1 MPKTNPLRV
10 WLASQPLTVTQ
21 ASFARDLGLSRS
33 YVSELFSD
41 DDPKQPS
48 LHLSVAIETLTHG
61 AVTPA
66 SIASFIVA
74 KRRRAA

>member
-1 MPKTNPLRV
+1 MTKNNPLRV

-48 LHLSVAIETLTHG
+48 LQLSVAIEHLTHG
-61 AVTPA
+61 AVTPGT
-66 SIASFIVA
+66 IAAFITA